1 MTGLRRVG
9 AVLAGLVVIF
19 VLSLGTDA
27 VLHATGVFPPMGVRM
42 SDALFVLASVYR
54 AVFAV
59 AGCALTARLAPDRP
73 MAHALTVG
81 GIGVVL
87 STIGAAATWN
97 AGPAFGPHW
106 YPVSLILV
114 SLPLAWIGGKV
125 AAPRTA

>member
-1 MTGLRRVG
+1 VTGLRRVG